1 MARLPQPGADNGTW
15 GDVLNDFLEVEHNN
29 DGTLKASG
37 SLSTKADDSTV
48 VHNTG
53 SETISGTKTFSASPV
68 VPTPTLGSEAANKT
82 YVDTTVSAGTPDAT
96 TSTKGK
102 VQLAGDLGGTASS
115 PTVPGLAG
123 KENTIAAGTSSQ
135 YWRGDKSWQTLDKST
150 VGLSNVDNTSD
161 ANKPVSA
168 AQQTALN
175 AKADDTAVLH
185 KAGAET
191 VSGSKD
197 FTGGITVNGSN
208 VITQSF
214 ATTKGDILAA
224 TSASSLSR
232 FGIGTDGQVLTAD
245 STQAAGM
252 KWSIQASIYVT
263 AATGTGSTD
272 RSNLQAAI
280 NAASTAAGGK
290 GYVDVRL
297 TPGAAYHLDQSL
309 IVKSNVRIIGG
320 TVICDFSGMAIKN
333 DSTTSATITN
343 FAIQG
348 ITFEGPVVEVPTSP
362 KRSRDG
368 GSVAT
373 GMQNALWIF
382 GSGMTGSA
390 SPPNPA
396 YPTVTN
402 IDVIDCVFRNM
413 WAQPVQLSGV
423 SGRARMIRNSF
434 YNTMDPGCI
443 FCDEAV
449 FSDNYV
455 YASADNGVS
464 MSRGNKRVV
473 VVGNS
478 IENCA
483 YNGIW
488 IAGFNNDI
496 GPINFTV
503 AGNTVKNVGYN
514 GIYADLAPQYGTITG
529 NEVDCGYF
537 RGPSDGPSD
546 IYGAGIFV
554 GGYPSFSST
563 PTTFAQGVVVSSNH
577 IRTAARVGVYLNG
590 VKRVQV
596 EGNQISDVGT
606 QFKADGTTAISSSD
620 ATQNIGVFLDNASS
634 SADVTIGMNSIVDS
648 RGTPYTNYGVVP
660 QNVSTAN
667 AYWNTMVNCR
677 NALNLYETGP
687 TRTFNMTAVFNFNTK
702 HVLGATTGSNAGTGT
717 IAGFDTNGAAGSIRP
732 MKFLTGGV
740 ERWRVQA
747 GSGSESGS
755 NVGSDL
761 EVRSYDDSGN
771 ALASPMTIT
780 RVGTVTLGV
789 AGKAV
794 TLNGRRVSGA
804 SAATVAAGGQ
814 AASAAAASNG
824 ANDSS
829 GYVNVTAVAS
839 PVAGTI
845 ATITYSTAYSTTPKV
860 TLTPRNAAT
869 AAANLYVTTESTG
882 GFSVATANAAGASAS
897 LSFGYHVEG

>member
-1 MARLPQPGADNGTW
+1 MARLPQPGADSGSW
-15 GDVLNDFLEVEHNN
+15 GDILNDFLLVEHNAN
-29 DGTLKASG
+29 GTLKSSG
-37 SLSTKADDSTV
+37 SLSTKADDNLV
-48 VHNTG
+48 VHNSG
-53 SETISGTKTFSASPV
+53 NEVVAGTKTFSSSPV
-68 VPTPTLGSEAANKT
+68 VPSPTLGGQVANKT
-82 YVDTTVSAGTPDAT
+82 YVDNTVAAGVPDAT
-96 TSTKGK
+96 TSGKGI
-102 VQLAGDLGGTASS
+102 VQLAGDLGGTATS
-115 PTVPGLAG
+115 PTVPGLAN
-123 KENTIAAGTSSQ
+123 KAN
-135 YWRGDKSWQTLDKST
+135 
-150 VGLSNVDNTSD
+150 D
-161 ANKPVSA
+161 AV
-168 AQQTALN
+168 
-175 AKADDTAVLH
+175 VVH
-185 KAGAET
+185 KAGTET
-191 VSGSKD
+191 VTGAKD

-224 TSASSLSR
+224 TGASSLAR
-232 FGIGTDGQVLTAD
+232 LGVGTDGQVLTVD
-245 STQAAGM
+245 SSQSTGIKWSTQS
-252 KWSIQASIYVT
+252 SIFVT
-263 AATGTGSTD
+263 AATGTATTD
-272 RSNLQAAI
+272 RTNIQTAI
-280 NAASTAAGGK
+280 NAASTLATGK

-309 IVKSNVRIIGG
+309 IAKSNVRIVGG
-320 TVICDFSGMAIKN
+320 TLMCDFNGMAIQN
-333 DSTTSATITN
+333 DSSTSATLTN

-348 ITFEGPVVEVPTSP
+348 ITFEGPVVEVPTTP
-362 KRSRDG
+362 KRARDG

-382 GSGMTGSA
+382 GSGMSASA

-402 IDVIDCVFRNM
+402 IDVIDCIFRNM

-449 FSDNYV
+449 FNDNHV
-455 YASADNGVS
+455 FASADNGVS

-478 IENCA
+478 IDNCA

-488 IAGFNNDI
+488 IAGFNSDA
-496 GPINFTV
+496 GPTNFTV
-503 AGNTVKNVGYN
+503 AGNTVKNCGYN
-514 GIYADLAPQYGTITG
+514 GIYADLAPRYGTITG

-537 RGPSDGPSD
+537 RGPSDGASD

-554 GGYPSFSST
+554 GGYPSFSSS
-563 PTTFAQGVVVSSNH
+563 PTTFAQGIVVSGNH

-596 EGNQISDVGT
+596 VGNQISDVGT
-606 QFKADGTTAISSSD
+606 QFKADGSTAISSSD

-634 SADVTIGMNSIVDS
+634 SADVTIGLNSVVDS
-648 RGTPYTNYGVVP
+648 RTTPYTNYGVVP

-687 TRTFNMTAVFNFNTK
+687 TRTFNMTTVFNFNTK
-702 HVLGATTGSNAGTGT
+702 HVLGATTGSNAGSGT

-732 MKFLTGGV
+732 MKFLTAGV

-747 GSGSESGS
+747 GSTAESGS

-780 RVGTVTLGV
+780 RVGAVTVGV
-789 AGKAV
+789 TGKAV

-804 SAATVAAGGQ
+804 SAVTIAAGGQ

-845 ATITYSTAYSTTPKV
+845 ATITYSTAYSATPKV

-869 AAANLYVTTESTG
+869 VSAGLYVTSESAS
-882 GFSVATANAAGASAS
+882 GFSVATANAPGASAS

>member
-1 MARLPQPGADNGTW
+1 MESHKRDGTSKLSIYTKAYAKIRVTMARLPQPGADNGTW
-15 GDVLNDFLEVEHNN
+15 GDVLNDFLSVEHNN

-37 SLSTKADDSTV
+37 SLADKANDSAV
-48 VHNTG
+48 IHKSG
-53 SETISGTKTFSASPV
+53 SETVT
-68 VPTPTLGSEAANKT
+68 
-82 YVDTTVSAGTPDAT
+82 
-96 TSTKGK
+96 
-102 VQLAGDLGGTASS
+102 
-115 PTVPGLAG
+115 
-123 KENTIAAGTSSQ
+123 
-135 YWRGDKSWQTLDKST
+135 
-150 VGLSNVDNTSD
+150 
-161 ANKPVSA
+161 
-168 AQQTALN
+168 
-175 AKADDTAVLH
+175 
-185 KAGAET
+185 GA
-191 VSGSKD
+191 KD
-197 FTGGITVNGSN
+197 FTGGFTVNGSG
-208 VITQSF
+208 VITQNF

-224 TSASSLSR
+224 SGASSLAR
-232 FGIGTDGQVLTAD
+232 LGVGTDGQVLTAD
-245 STQAAGM
+245 ASQSSGV
-252 KWSIQASIYVT
+252 KWATLTSIQVT
-263 AATGTGSTD
+263 AATGTGVTD
-272 RSNLQAAI
+272 RTNLQTAI
-280 NAASTAAGGK
+280 NAASTLASNR
-290 GYVDVRL
+290 GYVEVRL

-309 IVKSNVRIIGG
+309 IAKSNVRIVGG
-320 TVICDFSGMAIKN
+320 TIMCDFTGMAIRN
-333 DSTTSATITN
+333 DSTTSATLTN

-348 ITFEGPVVEVPTSP
+348 ITFEGPVVEVPTAP
-362 KRSRDG
+362 KRARDG

-382 GSGMTGSA
+382 GSGTSA
-390 SPPNPA
+390 GANPPNPA
-396 YPTVTN
+396 YPVVTN
-402 IDVIDCVFRNM
+402 IDVMDCVFRNM

-423 SGRARMIRNSF
+423 SGRTRMIRNSF
-434 YNTMDPGCI
+434 YNTMDPGCT

-449 FSDNYV
+449 FNDNHV
-455 YASADNGVS
+455 YGGADNGVS

-478 IENCA
+478 IDNCA

-496 GPINFTV
+496 GPTNFTV
-503 AGNTVKNVGYN
+503 AGNAVKNCGYN
-514 GIYADLAPQYGTITG
+514 GIFADMGPRYGTITG

-537 RGPSDGPSD
+537 RGPSDEPSD

-554 GGYPSFSST
+554 GGYPSFSSS

-596 EGNQISDVGT
+596 IGNQISDVGT
-606 QFKADGTTAISSSD
+606 QFKADGTTTILSSD
-620 ATQNIGVFLDNASS
+620 ATQNIGIFLDNASS
-634 SADVTIGMNSIVDS
+634 SADVTIGMNSVIDS
-648 RGTPYTNYGVVP
+648 RTTPYTNYGVVP

-702 HVLGATTGSNAGTGT
+702 HILGATTGSNAGTGT

-732 MKFLTGGV
+732 MKFLTAGV
-740 ERWRVQA
+740 ERWRMQA
-747 GSGSESGS
+747 GSGAEAGS
-755 NVGSDL
+755 NAGSDL
-761 EVRSYDDSGN
+761 EIRAFDDSGT
-771 ALASPMTIT
+771 ALTSPMTIA

-789 AGKAV
+789 AGRAV

-804 SAATVAAGGQ
+804 SAATVAPGSQ

-829 GYVNVTAVAS
+829 GYVNATAVVS

-845 ATITYSTAYSTTPKV
+845 ATITYSTAYNTTPKV

-869 AAANLYVTTESTG
+869 AAANIYLTSESTG